1 MRPAP
6 RPGIL
11 QIANYVAG
19 DMTLPGVASP
29 ALLAANESPLGPS
42 PRAVEAARAAASS
55 VHLYPDAD
63 TCALNEAIAHHHG
76 LDPSW
81 IMCGTGSESLIEVLC
96 RTFAGPGDEV
106 LMPRFS
112 FPMFSIFANAV
123 GATVVTSAAPNFT
136 ADVDALIASVTERT
150 RLVFIANPNN
160 PTGTWVDRHA
170 IARLVAGLP
179 ERVMLVLDSAYAE
192 YLTDAAYDPGHQH
205 VTAFPGRVV
214 VLRTFSKLY
223 ALAGLRIG
231 WLHADPETITLLRR
245 ARFIFPVTSP
255 SQAAAVAA
263 LDDREH
269 VRRSVEHNQ
278 RWRPWLASELTKA
291 GIEVLPSGA
300 NFVLARFPG
309 DGWKAAEAKL
319 RARGVIVRAIP
330 PLEGLR
336 ISVGL
341 EADNRT
347 VVEALSQ

>member
-42 PRAVEAARAAASS
+42 PRAVEAARSVAST

-63 TCALNEAIAHHHG
+63 TRALNEAIARHHG

-81 IMCGTGSESLIEVLC
+81 LMCGTGSESLIEVLC

-136 ADVDALIASVTERT
+136 ADVDALLASVTERT

-205 VTAFPGRVV
+205 VTSHPGRVV

-231 WLHADPETITLLRR
+231 WLHTDPETITLLRR

-278 RWRPWLASELTKA
+278 RWRPWLASELTQA

>member
-42 PRAVEAARAAASS
+42 PRAVEAARSVAST

-63 TCALNEAIAHHHG
+63 TRALNEAIARHHG

-81 IMCGTGSESLIEVLC
+81 LMCGTGSESLIEVLC

-179 ERVMLVLDSAYAE
+179 ERVTLVLDSAYAE

-205 VTAFPGRVV
+205 VTSFPGRVV

-255 SQAAAVAA
+255 SQAAAIAA
-263 LDDREH
+263 LDDRDH

-278 RWRPWLASELTKA
+278 RWRPWLATELTKA

-309 DGWKAAEAKL
+309 EGWKAADAKL

-341 EADNRT
+341 EADNRA

>member
-1 MRPAP
+1 
-6 RPGIL
+6 
-11 QIANYVAG
+11 
-19 DMTLPGVASP
+19 MTLPGVASP

-42 PRAVEAARAAASS
+42 PRAVEAARSAASS

-63 TCALNEAIAHHHG
+63 TRALNEAIARHHG
-76 LDPSW
+76 LDQSW
-81 IMCGTGSESLIEVLC
+81 LMCGTGSESLIEVLS

-136 ADVDALIASVTERT
+136 ADVDALLASVTERT

-231 WLHADPETITLLRR
+231 WIHADPETITLLRR

-255 SQAAAVAA
+255 SQAAAIAA
-263 LDDREH
+263 LDDRDH

-278 RWRPWLASELTKA
+278 RWRPWLATELTKA

-309 DGWKAAEAKL
+309 EGWKAADAKL

-341 EADNRT
+341 EADNRA
-347 VVEALSQ
+347 VVEALSH

>member
-1 MRPAP
+1 
-6 RPGIL
+6 
-11 QIANYVAG
+11 
-19 DMTLPGVASP
+19 MTLPGVASP

-42 PRAVEAARAAASS
+42 PRAVEAARSVAST

-63 TCALNEAIAHHHG
+63 TRALNEAIARHHG
-76 LDPSW
+76 LDPLW
-81 IMCGTGSESLIEVLC
+81 LMCGTGSESLIEVLC

-123 GATVVTSAAPNFT
+123 GAMVVTSAAPNFT

-205 VTAFPGRVV
+205 VTSHPGRVV

-255 SQAAAVAA
+255 SQAAAIAA
-263 LDDREH
+263 LDDRDH

-278 RWRPWLASELTKA
+278 RWRPWLATELTKA

-309 DGWKAAEAKL
+309 EGWKAADAKL

-341 EADNRT
+341 EADNRA

>member
-29 ALLAANESPLGPS
+29 ALLAANESPIGPS
-42 PRAVEAARAAASS
+42 PRAVEAARSVASS

-63 TCALNEAIAHHHG
+63 TRALNEAIARHHG
-76 LDPSW
+76 LDSAW
-81 IMCGTGSESLIEVLC
+81 LMCGTGSESLIEVLC

-136 ADVDALIASVTERT
+136 ADVDALLASVTERT

-255 SQAAAVAA
+255 SQAAAIAA
-263 LDDREH
+263 LDDRDH

-278 RWRPWLASELTKA
+278 RWRPWLATELTKA

-309 DGWKAAEAKL
+309 EGWKAADAKL

-341 EADNRT
+341 EADNRA